1 MMDVTAIGAS
11 GLVAASQAADLHAQN
26 LASINVPQFT
36 PHEPVF
42 SPIVN
47 GGVAVFAQAEN
58 QPGNPLLESLGLM
71 AAAQQYQAAAS
82 LVRTGNE
89 LDATMLQT
97 IA

>member
-1 MMDVTAIGAS
+1 MDVSAIGAT
-11 GLVAASQAADLHAQN
+11 GLLAAAQAADLHAQN
-26 LASINVPQFT
+26 LASITVPQFT

-47 GGVAVFAQAEN
+47 GGGGGFPPCQN
-58 QPGNPLLESLGLM
+58 QPHNPLLESLGLM
-71 AAAQQYQAAAS
+71 SAAQQYQAAAS

-89 LDATMLQT
+89 LDATLLQT